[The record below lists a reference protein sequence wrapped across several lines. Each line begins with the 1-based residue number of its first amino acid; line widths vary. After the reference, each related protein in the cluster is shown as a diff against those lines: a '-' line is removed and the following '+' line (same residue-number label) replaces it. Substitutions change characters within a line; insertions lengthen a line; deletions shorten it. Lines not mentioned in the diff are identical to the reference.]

1 MTTTPVDSTVSS
13 ASTAVAAE
21 AVAATS
27 AAAPAAVAKA
37 APAPAK
43 TAAKPAAAAKPAK
56 AAVKPVAAAVA
67 AAVAAPAKK
76 AAASTATRSSAAK
89 AKAAAKPAP
98 APAAEKPAKTKK
110 PKMVRDSFTI
120 PKDEYAVIE
129 SLKQRSGKLSQTAKK
144 SELLRAGLKLL
155 SGLSDAALLQALQ
168 AVPSIKT
175 GRPKADDKAPAA
187 SAPEAKRG
195 AKTARK

>member
-1 MTTTPVDSTVSS
+1 MTTISNDS
-13 ASTAVAAE
+13 ASTTAPAPATAAE
-21 AVAATS
+21 ATGA
-27 AAAPAAVAKA
+27 A
-37 APAPAK
+37 APAPAAVK
-43 TAAKPAAAAKPAK
+43 ATPAKPAAKPAK
-56 AAVKPVAAAVA
+56 AAFKPVAAAVA

-76 AAASTATRSSAAK
+76 AAPAKRGSAVK
-89 AKAAAKPAP
+89 AKAAAAPAP
-98 APAAEKPAKTKK
+98 APAAEKAAKAKK

-175 GRPKADDKAPAA
+175 GRPKADDKAATEAAPAA
-187 SAPEAKRG
+187 KRAK
-195 AKTARK
+195 AARK

>member
-1 MTTTPVDSTVSS
+1 MTTISTDST
-13 ASTAVAAE
+13 STTIPATAQSAE
-21 AVAATS
+21 ATA
-27 AAAPAAVAKA
+27 A
-37 APAPAK
+37 APAPAAAVK
-43 TAAKPAAAAKPAK
+43 TSPAKPAAKPAK

-76 AAASTATRSSAAK
+76 AAPAKRGNVVK
-89 AKAAAKPAP
+89 AKAAATPAP
-98 APAAEKPAKTKK
+98 APATEKVAKAKK

-120 PKDEYAVIE
+120 PKDEYTVIE

-175 GRPKADDKAPAA
+175 GRPKADDKASAEAA
-187 SAPEAKRG
+187 PVAKR
-195 AKTARK
+195 AKAARK

>member
-1 MTTTPVDSTVSS
+1 MTTISNDSAPTP
-13 ASTAVAAE
+13 A
-21 AVAATS
+21 
-27 AAAPAAVAKA
+27 A
-37 APAPAK
+37 APAPAAEV
-43 TAAKPAAAAKPAK
+43 TAAASAPTAVKTSPAKPAAKPAK

-76 AAASTATRSSAAK
+76 AAPAKRGSATK
-89 AKAAAKPAP
+89 AKAATAPAP
-98 APAAEKPAKTKK
+98 APVAEKTAKTKK

-175 GRPKADDKAPAA
+175 GRPKADDKAAA
-187 SAPEAKRG
+187 EATPTPKR
-195 AKTARK
+195 AKAARK

>member
-1 MTTTPVDSTVSS
+1 MTTISNDSVST
-13 ASTAVAAE
+13 TAPAP
-21 AVAATS
+21 
-27 AAAPAAVAKA
+27 APAAEVTAAA
-37 APAPAK
+37 APAPAAVK
-43 TAAKPAAAAKPAK
+43 ASPAKPAAKPAK

-67 AAVAAPAKK
+67 AVVAAPAKK
-76 AAASTATRSSAAK
+76 AAPAKRGTVVK
-89 AKAAAKPAP
+89 AKAAAAPAPAP
-98 APAAEKPAKTKK
+98 APAAEKAAKTKK

-175 GRPKADDKAPAA
+175 GRPKADDKAATEAAPAA
-187 SAPEAKRG
+187 KRAK
-195 AKTARK
+195 AARK

>member
-1 MTTTPVDSTVSS
+1 MTTISTDSTL
-13 ASTAVAAE
+13 T
-21 AVAATS
+21 T
-27 AAAPAAVAKA
+27 AAAPAAAAETKA
-37 APAPAK
+37 AATAPAAVK
-43 TAAKPAAAAKPAK
+43 ASPAKPATKPAK
-56 AAVKPVAAAVA
+56 AAIKPVAAAVA

-76 AAASTATRSSAAK
+76 AAPAKRGSAVK
-89 AKAAAKPAP
+89 AKAAATPAP
-98 APAAEKPAKTKK
+98 APVADKAAKPKK

-155 SGLSDAALLQALQ
+155 SGLTDAALLQALQ

-175 GRPKADDKAPAA
+175 GRPKADDKAAAEAAPAA
-187 SAPEAKRG
+187 KRTK
-195 AKTARK
+195 AERK

>member
-1 MTTTPVDSTVSS
+1 MTTISNDS
-13 ASTAVAAE
+13 ASTTAPAPATAAE
-21 AVAATS
+21 VTAA
-27 AAAPAAVAKA
+27 A
-37 APAPAK
+37 APAPAAVK
-43 TAAKPAAAAKPAK
+43 ATPATPAAKPAK

-67 AAVAAPAKK
+67 AVVAAPAKK
-76 AAASTATRSSAAK
+76 AAPAKRGSAVK
-89 AKAAAKPAP
+89 AKAAAAPAP
-98 APAAEKPAKTKK
+98 APVAEKAAKAKK

-175 GRPKADDKAPAA
+175 GRPKADDKAATEAAPAA
-187 SAPEAKRG
+187 KRAK
-195 AKTARK
+195 AARK